1 MPSEFVERE
10 LSKMG
15 GGGKVSTLEFV
26 NQVVKQMRESG
37 LQFDEDEV
45 RPPRIVDDLWE
56 LHKRGIIRF
65 SDDLLQFE
73 KLNQQANP

>member
-10 LSKMG
+10 LSKM

-45 RPPRIVDDLWE
+45 RPRIVDDLWE